1 MSIRVVPHQVI
12 DHAGHRPFAYVVSA
26 RDDESQQSRA
36 HVIAVVVD
44 IKGADVDCS
53 RVGSSTR
60 RNVSTN
66 SNVTLIWPPIPRGN
80 EQAPSNE
87 YDSYTLIA
95 DGQATVRD
103 ETVVVTVSSAILH
116 RPASD

>member
-1 MSIRVVPHQVI
+1 LSIRVVPDQVI
-12 DHAGHRPFAYVVSA
+12 DHAGHRPFAYVVST
-26 RDDESQQSRA
+26 RDDASLQLRA

-44 IKGADVDCS
+44 INGAEVDCS
-53 RVGSSTR
+53 RVGGSTR
-60 RNVSTN
+60 RNVATN
-66 SNVTLIWPPIPRGN
+66 SNVTLIWPPISRSN
-80 EQAPSNE
+80 EYAGSNE

-95 DGQATVRD
+95 DGQASVRD